1 MRDRFACV
9 SDLSAYFKKKDLLGG
24 LTTLEKAQL
33 RANIGIIDYTGEGGQ
48 DSPIEL
54 TYAQFWDKYVSSTL
68 ITGASY
74 AITDFQTIYSSNTYN
89 NSGQNISWGLNV
101 NPSQV
106 WKLYVRALSKNQIDR
121 RVTIDGKSW
130 EVEYNPIRQ
139 TLPDGVQTKGAITF
153 LWDDNGNSAFYDF
166 KNIKYNWSKEKLR
179 AAGIQTNTS
188 LDLYTFSNIEN
199 GIVYDSSEFSNTKF
213 NIIGEGCN
221 NNIFIGDTYYNIL
234 EPECYNNIFAKGA
247 HDCIIKWN
255 TVNNR
260 FNEPVTYLTGSLYQK
275 EFETGNTVLS
285 TSISK
290 TIHKVNDATIVSFL
304 DPITYAYQVVII

>member
-1 MRDRFACV
+1 MRDRWACV

-24 LTTLEKAQL
+24 LTALEQAQL

-54 TYAQFWDKYVSSTL
+54 TYAQFWEKYNSSQL

-89 NSGQNISWGLNV
+89 NVGQKISWGLTI

-106 WKLYVRALSKNQIDR
+106 WKLYVRALSKNEIDR
-121 RVTIDGKSW
+121 RVTIAGKSW
-130 EVEYNPIRQ
+130 EVEYDPIRR
-139 TLPDGVQTKGAITF
+139 TLPDGTQTKGQITF

-166 KNIKYNWSKEKLR
+166 KNIRFQWTKEKLR
-179 AAGIQTNTS
+179 EAGIYVNQ
-188 LDLYTFSNIEN
+188 DIALYTFSNIEN
-199 GIVYDSSEFSNTKF
+199 GEVIDSSEFSNTKF
-213 NIIGEGCN
+213 NILGEGCTN
-221 NNIFIGDTYYNIL
+221 NVFIGDTYYNIL
-234 EPECYNNIFAKGA
+234 EPECSNNIFAKGA
-247 HDCIIKWN
+247 HDCLIKWN

-260 FNEPVTYLTGSLYQK
+260 FNEPVTYLTGSIYFK
-275 EFETGNTVLS
+275 NFETGNTVLS
-285 TSISK
+285 TAISK

-304 DPITYAYQVVII
+304 DPITYAYQVVIV